1 MKEALL
7 LPSRTPSRQAGA
19 PGRRLAAEAV
29 PWVTLA
35 GGLFVLFL
43 ALPPAGLVV
52 RALATGGFA
61 AALTHPIVLQ
71 ALQLTL
77 VSTFVVLLLAL
88 AFGSPL
94 ALVLARRRFRGSAVL
109 DTLVDL
115 PMVLP
120 PAVAGLALLL
130 TFGRRGL
137 LGASLSAFGV
147 ELPFTTAAVVLA
159 QLFVAAPFYI
169 RAARAGFLAIPR
181 ELEEA
186 AMVEGA
192 TGWQVFRFV
201 TVPLAS
207 SSLLGGA
214 VMCWARAVG
223 EFGATIMFAGSFPG
237 RTQTMPLAIYAAL
250 ESDLDAAVALSLI
263 LLAVSFSL
271 LLAFRHAIDRR

>member
-61 AALTHPIVLQ
+61 AALTRPIVLQ

-207 SSLLGGA
+207 SSLLG
-214 VMCWARAVG
+214 
-223 EFGATIMFAGSFPG
+223 
-237 RTQTMPLAIYAAL
+237 
-250 ESDLDAAVALSLI
+250 
-263 LLAVSFSL
+263 
-271 LLAFRHAIDRR
+271 